1 MSVPS
6 PESGLPPTGLPPY
19 NASGISQ
26 DEKTMAMLA
35 YLLGVFTSFLGPL
48 VLWLLKKDQSKFVAF
63 HALQALL
70 LHAVVTI
77 GYFIS
82 GALMVILIGVVT
94 LPAFWILGLVF
105 SILAGLAANKGDWY
119 EIPVIGKIARQ
130 SAGV

>member
-1 MSVPS
+1 
-6 PESGLPPTGLPPY
+6 
-19 NASGISQ
+19 
-26 DEKTMAMLA
+26 MAMLA
-35 YLLGVFTSFLGPL
+35 YLLGVFTGFLGPL

-82 GALMVILIGVVT
+82 GALMVVLIGMVT